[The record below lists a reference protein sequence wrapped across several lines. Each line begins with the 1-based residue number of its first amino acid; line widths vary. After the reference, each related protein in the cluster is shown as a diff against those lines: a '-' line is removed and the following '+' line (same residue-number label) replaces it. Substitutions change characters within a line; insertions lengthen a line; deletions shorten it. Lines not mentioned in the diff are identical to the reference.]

1 MSLAASLTLGAK
13 SAFMSTCQRCPCS
26 VQVYHSYSAEHSH
39 VELTCLCTSKP
50 KKLKLTSIQ
59 PFHPATCRKAR
70 KPTSPPKKGRSVE
83 SNFSTCCYAQACN
96 LCDDDNNSNDDDDH
110 NNSTND
116 NNNND
121 NNNKNNNN
129 LTARAG
135 VPPPKE
141 KCKRSSSSQ
150 TPWSKFESAL
160 VRLPG
165 SPRAAGKAKADQ
177 DVSCYLD

>member
-1 MSLAASLTLGAK
+1 MAK
-13 SAFMSTCQRCPCS
+13 VAMELREERTS
-26 VQVYHSYSAEHSH
+26 VPEGVKEGW
-39 VELTCLCTSKP
+39 E
-50 KKLKLTSIQ
+50 
-59 PFHPATCRKAR
+59 
-70 KPTSPPKKGRSVE
+70 
-83 SNFSTCCYAQACN
+83 N
-96 LCDDDNNSNDDDDH
+96 NDDS
-110 NNSTND
+110 NNND
-116 NNNND
+116 KNNNNKNNNND